1 MSRNSHCFRFW
12 GTWHFLDYVYVIVL
26 VVFSWLQ
33 GLIIM
38 KQSTVLKLMVSE
50 TTLITVMC
58 LLSLA
63 RYNFG
68 VRMGPS
74 LMLVMI
80 VYMTFVLYRTA
91 EVYEDERKFHYQAV
105 GPKFEE
111 SDLETV
117 EEEDYCHTP
126 WLGCYDKKIK
136 GAPILPAEEEEGG
149 GSPMDMQM
157 LVISLVYAA
166 TDTTRTLLNSYALSS
181 SQINPNSMSL
191 LSFLVGLVFAS
202 LMTWR
207 AHGLGCGGHDEE
219 LGEESTKGLLQA
231 WNFKK
236 ILEYTSSSV
245 LQAVPWQHGLCLWLV
260 STHGS
265 CSW

>member
-157 LVISLVYAA
+157 LVISLVLASVSTRQKWGLKDAFQLSRNQFDFPLVKAGLVLSQVYAA

-181 SQINPNSMSL
+181 ALACIKYLFRGENAEFRHSL
-191 LSFLVGLVFAS
+191 RLQ
-202 LMTWR
+202 
-207 AHGLGCGGHDEE
+207 
-219 LGEESTKGLLQA
+219 TK
-231 WNFKK
+231 
-236 ILEYTSSSV
+236 
-245 LQAVPWQHGLCLWLV
+245 
-260 STHGS
+260 
-265 CSW
+265 